1 MKIAIHGVNGK
12 MGQAIALAALEDK
25 EISLTAASVRDNHSW
40 YNRSLRETAGLPT
53 DLKTTANLEWLC
65 QKSDVIIDFTRPDA
79 TLAMLPLCQ
88 RYDRPLMI
96 GTTGFNAETKSW
108 IEKAAKHI
116 PIVLAANTSLG
127 VNVLMEV
134 SRRVAEVLPAS
145 AWDVEIFESHHRRK
159 VDAPSGT
166 ALKLGEVVAAG
177 RNVEFEQVM
186 RYPHDTARKIGDI
199 GFSVV
204 RGGDI
209 CGEHTVYFINDHER
223 LELTHRA
230 QDRTIFAR
238 GAIVAAKWLKG
249 KPAGLYSMS
258 DVLGFD
264 SIR

>member
-12 MGQAIALAALEDK
+12 MGQAIALATLEDK
-25 EISLTAASVRDNHSW
+25 DVELSAVSVRDTHAW
-40 YNRSLRETAGLPT
+40 YNRTLREVAGLPT
-53 DLKTTANLEWLC
+53 DLKTIASLEMLC

-79 TLAMLPLCQ
+79 TLALLPLCQ

-96 GTTGFNAETKSW
+96 GTTGFNADTISW
-108 IEKAAKHI
+108 IKKAAKHI

-134 SRRVAEVLPAS
+134 SRRVAEVLPEA

-166 ALKLGEVVAAG
+166 ALKLGEAVAEG
-177 RNVEFEQVM
+177 REVDFSKVM
-186 RYPHDTARKIGDI
+186 RYPHETARKVGDI

-209 CGEHTVYFINDHER
+209 CGEHTVYFINDYER

-230 QDRTIFAR
+230 QDRSIFAR
-238 GAIVAAKWLKG
+238 GAIVAAKWLKD

-258 DVLGFD
+258 GG
-264 SIR
+264 R